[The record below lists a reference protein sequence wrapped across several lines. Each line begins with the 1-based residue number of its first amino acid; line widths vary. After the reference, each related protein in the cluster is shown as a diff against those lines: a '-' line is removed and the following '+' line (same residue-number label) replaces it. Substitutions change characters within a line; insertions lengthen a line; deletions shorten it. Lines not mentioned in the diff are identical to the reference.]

1 MKITK
6 ERSADLL
13 EIGMVIAMVFLVIVI
28 YVPIAIWEEE
38 KSFEIESRFRMGN
51 LYDVEM
57 FYEQLIGN
65 YNSNFLEAMNVV
77 NAVRDSI
84 VADSLYIGEQNLTL
98 FGKNYNVDIAES
110 FEFEYDTT
118 FGFKRYIRDTIL
130 DTTLK
135 IVMYSNELL
144 RNDTSFTQKKY
155 LVDYISDPNFVS
167 IINEEPIERVEL
179 VEYYQ
184 TFMPDSVTNF
194 CPLTGNNYTLTID
207 NEKKR
212 LSVSSPITKTYKE
225 PRYLL
230 FSFKSNSHGAI
241 NAGNRSWD

>member
-1 MKITK
+1 MKINK

-135 IVMYSNELL
+135 KNQHVFLL
-144 RNDTSFTQKKY
+144 KK
-155 LVDYISDPNFVS
+155 S
-167 IINEEPIERVEL
+167 IN
-179 VEYYQ
+179 
-184 TFMPDSVTNF
+184 
-194 CPLTGNNYTLTID
+194 
-207 NEKKR
+207 
-212 LSVSSPITKTYKE
+212 
-225 PRYLL
+225 
-230 FSFKSNSHGAI
+230 
-241 NAGNRSWD
+241 